1 MPVNAGM
8 EKLSHM
14 TGPSPRILNFCLEA
28 REQKKQN
35 ITKLER
41 KPRKLY
47 NQQGLWVSEWVT
59 EWILYLPSMLHVS
72 QVSWYNTAST

>member
-1 MPVNAGM
+1 MPVNAGK
-8 EKLSHM
+8 EKSSHM

-47 NQQGLWVSEWVT
+47 NLQGLWMSEWVSEWVNT
-59 EWILYLPSMLHVS
+59 LFTLYVARVPSFLV
-72 QVSWYNTAST
+72 